1 MIKQET
7 IQQVLDTAQIE
18 QVVGDFVNLKK
29 RGTSLIGLCPFHNE
43 KTPSFHVSISKGI
56 YKCFGCGEGGD
67 SVKFIMELEKYSY
80 PEAIRYL
87 ANKYQIPIEET
98 ETNREDLIEKDHR
111 ESLMV
116 ATNWAKDFFVKNI
129 WETEEGKNI
138 GLSYFR
144 ERGYRD
150 DIIKKFELGYSP
162 QEWSALYQAAKEHG
176 FSDTILE
183 EAGLVIK
190 KDAGGFFDR
199 FRGRVMFP
207 IHNLTG
213 RTLGFGGRTLK
224 TEKSTAK
231 YVNSPESLLYHKSN
245 ILYGLHQGKKSI
257 SQNDL
262 CYLVEGY
269 ADVIAVH
276 QAGVENVVAS
286 SGTSLTIG
294 QVRLISRYS
303 KNVTILYDGDK
314 AGIQAALRGTDIL
327 LEEGLNVR
335 IVLFPDGNDP
345 DSYIQNFGSAGF
357 IEYLNQH
364 AEDFIFFKTRI
375 LLGENGDDPIRKSE
389 TIKEI
394 VESIALIPDEIK
406 VSIFIRDCSKLLD
419 IEERIL
425 LLELNRI
432 RNKNSKKNSASSAAA
447 TSSTAGSASDY
458 HPYPDVDPEG
468 IPSHAPDETQKANT
482 LTTLIRQEEEFIR
495 VLLLYGEII
504 PNWENVE
511 GFPIAPLLIN
521 SISDI
526 PFKGNTTN
534 KILEIY
540 KEYIQ
545 KEEIPKNSLFTSHT
559 NRAIANLSISLLS
572 EKYNLSENWNDDKRN
587 IYVTHE
593 KEKLEDLVYSLVF
606 RLKKRWIEQQMHEIR
621 EEMNTNTAEIENLL
635 QKYMKLKTDLKEIG
649 DKLGTIVLK

>member
-7 IQQVLDTAQIE
+7 IQQVIETAQIE
-18 QVVGDFVNLKK
+18 QVVGDFVELKK

-43 KTPSFHVSISKGI
+43 KTPSFHVSVSKGI

-87 ANKYQIPIEET
+87 ANKYHIPIEET
-98 ETNREDLIEKDHR
+98 ELDKEELIQKDQR
-111 ESLMV
+111 ESLLI
-116 ATNWAKDFFVKNI
+116 ASNWAKDFFVKSI

-162 QEWSALYQAAKEHG
+162 QDWSVLYQAGKEYG
-176 FSDTILE
+176 FPDETLE

-190 KDAGGFFDR
+190 RDSGGFFDR

-213 RTLGFGGRTLK
+213 RTIGFGGRTLK
-224 TEKSTAK
+224 TEKNTAK
-231 YVNSPESLLYHKSN
+231 YVNSPESLIYHKSN
-245 ILYGLHQGKKSI
+245 ILYGLYQAKKSI
-257 SQNDL
+257 SQQDL

-286 SGTSLTIG
+286 SGTSLTQG
-294 QVRLISRYS
+294 QVRLISRYT

-345 DSYIQNFGSAGF
+345 DSYIQQHGSAKF
-357 IEYLNQH
+357 SEYLNEQ
-364 AEDFIFFKTRI
+364 AEDFIFFKTKI

-389 TIKEI
+389 TVKDI

-419 IEERIL
+419 IEERVL

-432 RNKNSKKNSASSAAA
+432 RSKNAKKSSPP
-447 TSSTAGSASDY
+447 TELPPLDLLDDTKK
-458 HPYPDVDPEG
+458 VEVPE
-468 IPSHAPDETQKANT
+468 DNT
-482 LTTLIRQEEEFIR
+482 LSTLIRQEEECIR
-495 VLLLYGEII
+495 VLLLYGEVV

-511 GFPIAPLLIN
+511 GVPIAPLLIN
-521 SISDI
+521 SIEDI
-526 PFKGNTTN
+526 PFKGKTTK
-534 KILEIY
+534 KILDIY
-540 KEYIQ
+540 KEYVL
-545 KEEIPKNSLFTSHT
+545 KEEIPKTQIFTSHQD
-559 NRAIANLSISLLS
+559 RDISNLAISLISEKYILS
-572 EKYNLSENWNDDKRN
+572 EKWNDDKRN
-587 IYVTHE
+587 IYVAHE
-593 KEKLEDLVYSLVF
+593 KEKLEDLVYTLVY
-606 RLKKRWIEQQMHEIR
+606 RLQKRWIEQQMHEIR
-621 EEMNTNTAEIENLL
+621 QEMSTDTEDVDILL
-635 QKYMKLKTDLKEIG
+635 HQYMKLKVDLKEIG
-649 DKLGTIVLK
+649 EKLGTIVLR